1 MGFLLRPNKKII
13 YAKGGYT
20 QYKPKNEDLQRY
32 SLDVNTTYSRLYK
45 PDVFTDFGIN
55 FTGFM
60 MWKTRFALGINGRIV
75 PVETYDYFEPRTSD
89 FNRALILPKSYNIGG
104 FVSSDYRKPFAYD
117 VRFSIRDFDAPGRNN
132 ISTSINP
139 RIRLSDKFSIFTA
152 TTITSITEEPGYVN
166 KILHYR

>member
-45 PDVFTDFGIN
+45 PDVFTDFVIN

-60 MWKTRFALGINGRIV
+60 MWKTRFALGINCTCG
-75 PVETYDYFEPRTSD
+75 
-89 FNRALILPKSYNIGG
+89 
-104 FVSSDYRKPFAYD
+104 D
-117 VRFSIRDFDAPGRNN
+117 V
-132 ISTSINP
+132 
-139 RIRLSDKFSIFTA
+139 
-152 TTITSITEEPGYVN
+152 
-166 KILHYR
+166 